1 MARQRVECKM
11 LAAGSKLYRHGLWFL
26 TSHQSNQHCI
36 CCFVSCRQVVSVC
49 RQKPNGFSH
58 HTHCVNI
65 GGGGGG
71 SGLLHASAKQLTTVF
86 RFGCKIC
93 DLTRWIFRYVAWERL
108 LLTSRLCKQY
118 SMHLLVL
125 HDESGL

>member
-65 GGGGGG
+65 GGGGVQGFCMRLP
-71 SGLLHASAKQLTTVF
+71 SSSLPYL
-86 RFGCKIC
+86 
-93 DLTRWIFRYVAWERL
+93 DLDVKFAI
-108 LLTSRLCKQY
+108 
-118 SMHLLVL
+118 
-125 HDESGL
+125 